1 MKYVQHFSLVAV
13 VALAFSVTALA
24 ADTHSGK
31 FTLSDTVQLG
41 TTQLH
46 PGDYKAEWS
55 GPSNALKVDI
65 VQHGKT
71 VARADGAIKDLQHP
85 APYSSVTLKPAAE
98 HQKTIDEIDFSN
110 RTEAIVLNG
119 E

>member
-1 MKYVQHFSLVAV
+1 MKYVQQFSLLAIM
-13 VALAFSVTALA
+13 ALTLSVTALA

-41 TTQLH
+41 ATQLR

-65 VQHGKT
+65 LQHGKT
-71 VARADGAIKDLQHP
+71 VATADGEIKDLQYP
-85 APYSSVTLKPAAE
+85 ARYNSVTLKPAAE
-98 HQKTIDEIDFSN
+98 NQKTIDEIDFSN
-110 RTEAIVLNG
+110 RTEAIVING